1 MCSLNHLPKYLK
13 STDGYIIIYDHKAT
27 QLRSTSV
34 ANKGKVNLFGPDQFS
49 KKRETLKSMCDKKVQ
64 TTDLPTKMKEISL
77 LSKKRGGENGVGRRQ
92 ASIFPRCE
100 KRLETKE
107 EDDEGPVMREESP
120 DRSSNSPR
128 CD

>member
-1 MCSLNHLPKYLK
+1 
-13 STDGYIIIYDHKAT
+13 
-27 QLRSTSV
+27 
-34 ANKGKVNLFGPDQFS
+34 
-49 KKRETLKSMCDKKVQ
+49 MCDKKVQ